1 MNGATYTYE
10 MESEIRGYH
19 VYGSSWKLKIGDLLL
34 TDREV
39 SNEDDKFAVA
49 VYEELGFDELDGKK
63 IVGHLPMEFSRIAAY
78 FIENDGEIS
87 CKVTGKRKH
96 SKGPRGGMAIPCKL
110 SWTSSNKRH
119 VKKLDALIAA
129 EKIKILRRYGLSV

>member
-19 VYGSSWKLKIGDLLL
+19 VYGSSCRPKICDLLL

-39 SNEDDKFAVA
+39 SNEDDKFALA
-49 VYEELGFDELDGKK
+49 VYEELGFDELYGKK
-63 IVGHLPMEFSRIAAY
+63 IVGHLPVEFSRIAAC
-78 FIENDGEIS
+78 FIANDGEIS

-96 SKGPRGGMAIPCKL
+96 SKGPQGGIAILCKL
-110 SWTSSNKRH
+110 CWTSSNKRH
-119 VKKLDALIAA
+119 V
-129 EKIKILRRYGLSV
+129 